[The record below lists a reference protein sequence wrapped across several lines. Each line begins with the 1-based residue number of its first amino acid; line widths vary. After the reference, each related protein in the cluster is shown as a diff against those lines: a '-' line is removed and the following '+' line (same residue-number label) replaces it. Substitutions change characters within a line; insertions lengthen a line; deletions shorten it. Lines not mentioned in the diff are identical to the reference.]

1 MRTRHRAAR
10 VRAPPVI
17 PAAAVAVI
25 RAAVEDAQQFGHSE
39 PQNIAEQVTQ
49 ALTAHGWTLTPT
61 GAQFA
66 LPAAA

>member
-1 MRTRHRAAR
+1 M
-10 VRAPPVI
+10 I

-39 PQNIAEQVTQ
+39 PQNIAEQVAE
-49 ALTAHGWTLTPT
+49 ALNAHGWTLAPT